1 MNWNNLS
8 LKQKADIIKMSVQ
21 SGITDLSEI
30 QQLYNDSQI
39 STRQT
44 EKALGGTLKKNKFQ
58 DGGQENNTELTRE
71 QKINYLSNL
80 YYKSDLEQ
88 PYSKDNP
95 NDFISPIYNN
105 TQLNALPNDLIDL
118 IYNNF
123 STKPNVVYSE
133 FQKYPMIG
141 YAPLRL
147 RTYYPL
153 VSSYPFTGHSVLSS
167 NNGSNNITSYFNTKG
182 YNLLTNNCSDTT
194 RKALETVFEEPLDYY
209 FFTTPGDVQD
219 FAIEHGGKYNNN
231 AQERGRKEVI
241 IPMNERRYN
250 NWRRYLH
257 EYRKQKYNYNVPLNT
272 VTESV
277 NKFEDGGTIEPVD
290 YETPWGIT
298 TRSRYRGEHT
308 APTSAIYF
316 KSKEDRDAYAAQ
328 QDIDL
333 YGGVLPE
340 LEVTAKGVP
349 IEEKPTTQRNTYA
362 DIFYN
367 MSDWDSLF
375 GPPRVNTNKNAWQKN
390 PEYMQNWTDSGN
402 AAAAFTVAPFAT
414 AAAVE
419 YALPWLSENIFPYLS
434 ARGWLAATQAAGN
447 TPAWLTPT
455 SAAAIDATLAGTAT
469 GASINDMIENGPT
482 FENVLGTALGGIGLA
497 YEAYPTIMNGIQSG
511 RRAYNTF
518 RLNRQLNKAATSFD
532 GTVGAD
538 YFRSPSNWYR
548 ITESPEIMD
557 LRYQGKN
564 ITTDDIFSYNSPSND
579 FRSFVLENQ
588 LSPGTGANEGY
599 WMMPRKKKF
608 IDLIKEGSAHG
619 NTSQAAKGQIWGSTV
634 ASSKKFPQYI
644 IEGEGPAE
652 VFRGFN
658 PATGADSRTHF
669 VQVPWEEVPVGARIG
684 FHTGEMPM
692 EGLRAFRQL
701 PNGRYQYEG
710 PILQDKIIR
719 VEESPLDNLNNILGG
734 DINKFG
740 EGGQKIEVRRS
751 VNGVTTPEVLGT
763 FNNEDEYNNW
773 LQNNNQYTE
782 VPNNFITE
790 ATALLPELT
799 ITSNKD
805 NTTSTNM
812 GSYSDTRRNT
822 NYSFRDWWN
831 SIPSSLNR
839 QWNNFLQYDPIIG
852 QSRIDNYR
860 RAESMF
866 PNLSQKYDVLN
877 NAIEAVNMGTNGFLN
892 RLSPTQNISLLI
904 DAFQGD
910 NILNSWYGNS
920 GIVSDN
926 FANSHPFL
934 ATAINGIADWGLS
947 RYSPAYLRTA
957 LRSIDRAGVRNTMN
971 QSAPNTLNRLIGTGT
986 SGYEDALSSGIIRG
1000 NQSGGFANAK
1010 QLRKFLN
1017 YLKEIGI
1024 TDENILRNVASNN
1037 LTQKDFNLL
1046 KSKVT
1051 NSRFSYMLEDYD
1063 TYQDYLN
1070 FKEWLRNNS
1079 KLYTYTEDP
1088 NQWSYSWN
1096 GNAMATFAEPGEVL
1110 GNSASIFPGDF
1121 GVQIT
1126 NSPRYLQRATEFGHF
1141 YEHPTTRYPLNI
1153 TNPDVHFYVRKD
1165 GLLTGTKYMSE
1176 VPYER
1181 VLLDQLRLRNGQPI
1195 LTQPRIVNSPLFKD
1209 GIPNMNYN
1217 IPLVPKYYIQQD
1229 NTQVR

>member
-39 STRQT
+39 STRPT
-44 EKALGGTLKKNKFQ
+44 KKALGGQVLRKNKF
-58 DGGQENNTELTRE
+58 
-71 QKINYLSNL
+71 
-80 YYKSDLEQ
+80 
-88 PYSKDNP
+88 
-95 NDFISPIYNN
+95 
-105 TQLNALPNDLIDL
+105 
-118 IYNNF
+118 
-123 STKPNVVYSE
+123 
-133 FQKYPMIG
+133 
-141 YAPLRL
+141 
-147 RTYYPL
+147 
-153 VSSYPFTGHSVLSS
+153 
-167 NNGSNNITSYFNTKG
+167 
-182 YNLLTNNCSDTT
+182 
-194 RKALETVFEEPLDYY
+194 EE
-209 FFTTPGDVQD
+209 
-219 FAIEHGGKYNNN
+219 
-231 AQERGRKEVI
+231 
-241 IPMNERRYN
+241 
-250 NWRRYLH
+250 
-257 EYRKQKYNYNVPLNT
+257 
-272 VTESV
+272 
-277 NKFEDGGTIEPVD
+277 GGTIEPVG

-308 APTSAIYF
+308 VPTSAIYF

-340 LEVTAKGVP
+340 LAVTAKGVP

-367 MSDWDSLF
+367 MSDWDSLL
-375 GPPRVNTNKNAWQKN
+375 GQTRVNLNKRAWQKN
-390 PEYMQNWTDSGN
+390 PEYMQGWTDAGN
-402 AAAAFTVAPFAT
+402 IAAGFTVAPFAT
-414 AAAVE
+414 AAAGE

-497 YEAYPTIMNGIQSG
+497 YEAYPTIMNGIQAG

-518 RLNRQLNKAATSFD
+518 KLNRQLNKAATLFD

-564 ITTDDIFSYNSPSND
+564 ITTDDIFSYNSPSNN

-710 PILQDKIIR
+710 PILQGKIIR
-719 VEESPLDNLNNILGG
+719 VEESPLDNLNNMLREN
-734 DINKFG
+734 INKFG

-799 ITSNKD
+799 VTSNKD

-839 QWNNFLQYDPIIG
+839 QWNNVLQYDPIIG

-866 PNLSQKYDVLN
+866 PNLSQKYDVLS
-877 NAIEAVNMGTNGFLN
+877 NAVDAVNMGTNGFLN
-892 RLSPTQNISLLI
+892 RLSPTQDISLVI
-904 DAFQGD
+904 DTFQGD

-926 FANSHPFL
+926 FANSHPFW
-934 ATAINGIADWGLS
+934 TTIINGIFDYGLS
-947 RYSPAYLRTA
+947 EFSPAFLKTA
-957 LRSIDRAGVRNTMN
+957 LRSIDRIGVGRTMN
-971 QSAPNTLNRLIGTGT
+971 QQAPNTLNRLIGTGT

-1000 NQSGGFANAK
+1000 NQSGGFASAK

-1070 FKEWLRNNS
+1070 FNEWLRNNS
-1079 KLYTYTEDP
+1079 KRYTYTEDP

-1110 GNSASIFPGDF
+1110 GNSANIFPGDF

-1176 VPYER
+1176 VPAER
-1181 VLLDQLRLRNGQPI
+1181 VLLDQLRLKSGQPV

-1217 IPLVPKYYIQQD
+1217 VPLVPKYYIQQD
-1229 NTQVR
+1229 NTQVQ